1 MTTEE
6 MNQTMMSEHHDSEHV
21 TDQPEHNQA
30 THEMKMDHHQMNHSK
45 MTHSM
50 HNMADMHDMDNMDM
64 SDMHDMS
71 NMNMSDMHDKS
82 NMDMSDMDMDM
93 GGGHM
98 MHMGNLKQKFWV
110 SLILMIPILIFA
122 PIMGITM
129 PFTVTFTGSEWLVLI
144 AATIIFFYGGRP
156 FFSGAKAELQQH
168 QPAMMTLIALGTGVA
183 YVYSVYAFIINNF
196 THSAHIMDFF
206 SELATLVVI
215 MLLGHWIEMNAIMSA
230 GNAVE
235 KMAQLLPGEA
245 HVQLADGKI
254 IDKKLADV
262 KVDDLVVVRA
272 GESIPADGKIL
283 SGASSVNE
291 SLVTGESKAVKKSVG
306 ASVIGGSVNGDGS
319 LTVQVTG
326 TGESGYLSQVM
337 QLVKKAQQDKSRT
350 ETLADKVAGW
360 LFYAALVF
368 GILAFIFWTINA
380 DLATGLSR
388 MVTVFVIACPH
399 ALGVAIPLVVAR
411 STSIAAANGLLIQQR
426 DAMEKAPAISH
437 VLLDKTGTL
446 TEGKFTVN
454 AIENL
459 TTDLTSDQALALMAS
474 LEQHS
479 SHPIATGVLNA
490 AKKAQ
495 LTIASATDVKT
506 IKGVGLSGTIAG
518 KTYQIVTAAY
528 LQKQQ
533 ISFDQTQYDQLAA
546 QGNSISYL
554 ISGTQ
559 PLAILAVGDQIKPD
573 AAQFISNL
581 QAMNIT
587 PVMLTGDNQQTAA
600 KVAQVLGITEFKAQL
615 LPEDKEK
622 VIRDYQSQGNKV
634 MMVGDGVNDA
644 PALVRADVGVAI
656 GAGTDVAIDSADVVL
671 VQSDP
676 ADVVNFLHLAKAAKR
691 KMIENLWWGAGYNV
705 VTIPLAAG
713 ILAPIGIVINPAVGA
728 LIMSM
733 STIIVAINAMTLH
746 LKK

>member
-1 MTTEE
+1 MTEK
-6 MNQTMMSEHHDSEHV
+6 NK
-21 TDQPEHNQA
+21 TDQDLMNHDHQMMHMDGDQHDMTHSDHQSETHDHNAHAEHN
-30 THEMKMDHHQMNHSK
+30 MKMDHSQMA
-45 MTHSM
+45 HSM
-50 HNMADMHDMDNMDM
+50 HNMDHHDM
-64 SDMHDMS
+64 SDMDMS
-71 NMNMSDMHDKS
+71 H
-82 NMDMSDMDMDM
+82 MDMDM

-110 SLILMIPILIFA
+110 SLVLMIPILIFA
-122 PIMGITM
+122 PVMGVTM
-129 PFTVTFTGSEWLVLI
+129 PFTITFPGSEWVVLI

-183 YVYSVYAFIINNF
+183 YIYSVYAFIVNNF

-245 HVQLADGKI
+245 HVQQADGQI
-254 IDKKLADV
+254 VDTKLADI
-262 KVDDLVVVRA
+262 KVGDTVIVRA
-272 GESIPADGKIL
+272 GESIPADGKII

-291 SLVTGESKAVKKSVG
+291 SLVTGESKAIKKTTG

-326 TGESGYLSQVM
+326 TGESGYLAQVM
-337 QLVKKAQQDKSRT
+337 QLVKKAQQEKSKT

-360 LFYAALVF
+360 LFYAALTF
-368 GILAFIFWTINA
+368 GILAFIFWGINV
-380 DLATGLSR
+380 DIATGLSR
-388 MVTVFVIACPH
+388 MVTVLVIACPH

-426 DAMEKAPAISH
+426 DAMEQAPAISH

-454 AIENL
+454 TVKSLNS
-459 TTDLTSDQALALMAS
+459 DLTDDQALGLMAS

-490 AKKAQ
+490 AKAAN
-495 LTIASATDVKT
+495 LTIESATDVET

-518 KTYQIVTAAY
+518 QTYQIVTAAY

-533 ISFDQTQYDQLAA
+533 INFDQKQYDQLAD
-546 QGNSISYL
+546 QGNSVSYL
-554 ISGTQ
+554 IAAQ
-559 PLAILAVGDQIKPD
+559 KPVAILAVGDQIKPD
-573 AAQFISNL
+573 AAKFISDL
-581 QAMNIT
+581 KTMNII

-600 KVAQVLGITEFKAQL
+600 KVAQVLGITEFKSQL

-622 VIRDYQSQGNKV
+622 VVRDYQSKGNKV

-676 ADVVNFLHLAKAAKR
+676 ADVVKFLRLAKAAKR

-705 VTIPLAAG
+705 ITIPLAAG
-713 ILAPIGIVINPAVGA
+713 VLAPIGIVISPAVGA
-728 LIMSM
+728 LVMSM

>member
-1 MTTEE
+1 MTD
-6 MNQTMMSEHHDSEHV
+6 NKNAKQTTDHQVHDH
-21 TDQPEHNQA
+21 
-30 THEMKMDHHQMNHSK
+30 HEMKMDHEQMN
-45 MTHSM
+45 MAPESM
-50 HNMADMHDMDNMDM
+50 HEM
-64 SDMHDMS
+64 SHHDMS
-71 NMNMSDMHDKS
+71 NMDMHH
-82 NMDMSDMDMDM
+82 MDMDM

-122 PIMGITM
+122 PVMGIMM
-129 PFTVTFTGSEWLVLI
+129 PFTIMFPGSEWIVLI

-156 FFSGAKAELQQH
+156 FFSGAKAELQQRK
-168 QPAMMTLIALGTGVA
+168 PAMMTLIALGTGVA
-183 YVYSVYAFIINNF
+183 YFYSIYAFVVNNF
-196 THSAHIMDFF
+196 THSAHVMDFF

-245 HVQLADGKI
+245 HVQLASGQI
-254 IDKKLADV
+254 VDKKLTEV
-262 KVDDLVVVRA
+262 KVDDIVIVRA
-272 GESIPADGKIL
+272 GESIPADGQIL
-283 SGASSVNE
+283 SGTSDVNE
-291 SLVTGESKAVKKSVG
+291 SLVTGESKAVKKDVG
-306 ASVIGGSVNGDGS
+306 ASVIGGSVSGDGS
-319 LTVQVTG
+319 LTIKVTG

-337 QLVKKAQQDKSRT
+337 QLVKKAQQDKSKT

-360 LFYAALVF
+360 LFYAALIF
-368 GILAFIFWTINA
+368 GVLAFILWGINA
-380 DLATGLSR
+380 DIATGLSR
-388 MVTVFVIACPH
+388 MVAVLVIACPH
-399 ALGVAIPLVVAR
+399 ALGLAIPLVVAR

-426 DAMEKAPAISH
+426 DAMEKAPAITH

-454 AIENL
+454 TIKSL
-459 TTDLTSDQALALMAS
+459 TPDLTDHQALALMAS

-490 AKKAQ
+490 AKAAQ
-495 LTIASATDVKT
+495 LTLEEAADVET
-506 IKGVGLSGTIAG
+506 IKGVGLSGSIANQ
-518 KTYQIVTAAY
+518 TYQIVTAAY

-533 ISFDQTQYDQLAA
+533 IEFDQAQYDQLAA

-554 ISGTQ
+554 ISEQ
-559 PLAILAVGDQIKPD
+559 KPLAILAVGDQIKPD
-573 AAQFISNL
+573 AAKFISDL
-581 QAMNIT
+581 KAMAIT
-587 PVMLTGDNQQTAA
+587 PVMLTGDNQQTAQ
-600 KVAQVLGITEFKAQL
+600 KVAQVLGITEFKGQL

-622 VIRDYQSQGNKV
+622 VVREYQSQGNQV

-676 ADVVNFLHLAKAAKR
+676 ADVVNFIRLAKAAKR

-705 VTIPLAAG
+705 ITIPLAAG
-713 ILAPIGIVINPAVGA
+713 ILAPIGIIVNPAVGA
-728 LIMSM
+728 VIMSM
-733 STIIVAINAMTLH
+733 STIIVAINAMTLK